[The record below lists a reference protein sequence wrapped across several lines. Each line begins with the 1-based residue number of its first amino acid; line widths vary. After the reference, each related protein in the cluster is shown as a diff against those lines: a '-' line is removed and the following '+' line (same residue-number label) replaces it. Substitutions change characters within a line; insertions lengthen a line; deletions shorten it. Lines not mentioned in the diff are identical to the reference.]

1 MTPLEDKVRAAIRA
15 KAARVTPEAV
25 PPLRLPVRRRS
36 YPPAYR
42 GGGRIGARQ
51 LRWLTP
57 AAAAVA
63 VAAVVTLTV
72 GVPRAVLGPA
82 AMSAAERAAQENAA
96 QWVAAQVSRTAV
108 VSCDPAMC
116 QTLSAHGLPAA
127 DLLKLRSAAASP
139 LRSAVI
145 VATPTVRREFGQR
158 LWSVYAPAVLASFG
172 SGTERVEVRVIAADG
187 VAAYRSAFRAD
198 LRLRKQTGA
207 QLLSNSR
214 ITILGS
220 TSVQVLDG
228 QPDSRLMFSL
238 ADMAAVRPISVVALA
253 DSGPG
258 ASEGIPLRSLTLTLS
273 APNPQYRSMFLQTL
287 ISSLNTQPS
296 PFHPSRI
303 KRVRLRHGLTGLRIE
318 FTAPSPLGLL
328 GPVSPASSRW
338 PSSLGR
344 HGAVDLS

>member
-1 MTPLEDKVRAAIRA
+1 MTPLEAKVRAAIRA

-25 PPLRLPVRRRS
+25 PPLRLTVRRRS

-63 VAAVVTLTV
+63 VAAVVTLAV

-96 QWVAAQVSRTAV
+96 QWVAAQVSRSVV

-116 QTLSAHGLPAA
+116 QALRAHGLPAGG
-127 DLLKLRSAAASP
+127 LLELRSAAVSP

-145 VATPTVRREFGQR
+145 VATPAVRREFGHR
-158 LWSVYAPAVLASFG
+158 LGSVYAPAVLASFG
-172 SGTERVEVRVIAADG
+172 SGTERVEVRVIVPDG
-187 VAAYRSAFRAD
+187 AAAYRSASWMD
-198 LRLRKQTGA
+198 LGLRKQTGA

-214 ITILGS
+214 LAFTATAMRQMAAGRA
-220 TSVQVLDG
+220 
-228 QPDSRLMFSL
+228 DSRLMFSII
-238 ADMAAVRPISVVALA
+238 DMAMVRPISVVALA

-258 ASEGIPLRSLTLTLS
+258 ASEGIPLRSLTVTVQGS
-273 APNPQYRSMFLQTL
+273 SPDDGSVFLQAVL
-287 ISSLNTQPS
+287 SRLKTQPS
-296 PFHPSRI
+296 PWYPSRI
-303 KRVRLRHGLTGLRIE
+303 EIVRLPRGQTGLRIE

-328 GPVSPASSRW
+328 GTAPPVRSR
-338 PSSLGR
+338 PR
-344 HGAVDLS
+344 T